1 MIPVVVMIMVLVVM
15 MMMVWMVMMMVVR
28 LMLTMVVVMMVV
40 VIMINMNVWLTG
52 WDNLCS
58 NRQIPLSMSRP
69 GKSNKSWMVMVMVPQ
84 IPNQRNISSPGRGIG
99 RAEKRRKEG

>member
-1 MIPVVVMIMVLVVM
+1 MMMVVM
-15 MMMVWMVMMMVVR
+15 MMMM
-28 LMLTMVVVMMVV
+28 

-69 GKSNKSWMVMVMVPQ
+69 GKSNKSWMVMVMVMVPQ